1 MGQGRASIPS
11 LRTAY
16 NVRMRIVIV
25 VHAAV
30 LALCLPTL
38 PRSMAA
44 QTSRPIVAVFAHP
57 DDERV
62 IGPLLSR
69 LAREGRETHLV
80 IATDGS
86 KGVRDFAKIPAGAEL
101 AAARTKEA
109 TCAANRL
116 GVRKLHLLGLPDGG
130 IASFEE
136 LEKLRAALVPII
148 DSLAPAAIITFG
160 PEGGTGHPDHRL
172 VGDVVTQIVQGDTR
186 YAKVDLLYASLPSE
200 RLEAAPKASPTVNG
214 MAESLLTVRVPFE
227 ERDLVA
233 GREEFACHKS
243 QYTSAEMDAI
253 NRYLAHAWDGT
264 VWLRP
269 WTGTMHT
276 PGLFPR

>member
-1 MGQGRASIPS
+1 MRISIHAVALALGLGLVGPAQAQT
-11 LRTAY
+11 RTA
-16 NVRMRIVIV
+16 
-25 VHAAV
+25 
-30 LALCLPTL
+30 
-38 PRSMAA
+38 
-44 QTSRPIVAVFAHP
+44 RPILAVFAHP

-136 LEKLRAALVPII
+136 LGKLRSALVPII
-148 DSLAPAAIITFG
+148 DSINPAAIITFG

-172 VGDVVTQIVQGDTR
+172 VGDVVSQIVQGDAR
-186 YAKVDLLYASLPSE
+186 YATVDLLYASLPSE
-200 RLEAAPKASPTVNG
+200 RLRTAPPASPTVNG
-214 MAESLLTVRVPFE
+214 MAEALLTVRVPFE
-227 ERDLVA
+227 DRDLVA

-243 QYTSAEMDAI
+243 QYTSTEMDAV
-253 NRYLAHAWDGT
+253 NRYLAHAWNGT

-269 WTGTMHT
+269 WNGTMRDR
-276 PGLFPR
+276 GVLPR